1 MHIKINILFQLNR
14 SDVEY
19 ADWINSDENDL
30 FVVLSNTKVTVL
42 TNPPVSVIYINY
54 KCTQTT
60 ILLTKINL

>member
-30 FVVLSNTKVTVL
+30 FVVLSNTKVSVL
-42 TNPPVSVIYINY
+42 TNPPVSF
-54 KCTQTT
+54 
-60 ILLTKINL
+60 